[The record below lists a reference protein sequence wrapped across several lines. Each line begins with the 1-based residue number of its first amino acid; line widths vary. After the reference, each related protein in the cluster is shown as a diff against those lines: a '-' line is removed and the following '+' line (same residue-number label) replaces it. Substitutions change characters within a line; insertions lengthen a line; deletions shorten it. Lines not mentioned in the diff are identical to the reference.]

1 MQTIGTIIKENG
13 VLSERKKE
21 WKDSPTV
28 KAYTD
33 FSKLDI
39 SDFNV
44 IEKVSP
50 TERGGFEDS
59 GYEEFF
65 EGANETPLNIIRKFQ
80 NFNLTGEVDGDSVL
94 EFGKNDS
101 LLGSIKAR
109 MRKNSRLKISMGD
122 YNLSFVTLWVECEA
136 SSDNQLEFESNGS
149 GITYIRIKEV
159 LKDNSKLSIINKHIK
174 DPFLFLHGD
183 CDLGENASVDS
194 KIYVYADKGAHY
206 DCVQNVL
213 HSGFNS
219 KSNVSGRGVVDGPSS
234 LIFRGMLKIHK
245 EKCSGNFETKTIN
258 LSEGDAFTDSV
269 PMLDIKATNVS
280 ARHSSAIED
289 IDKAELFYLASRGF
303 SEKEASKL
311 IIDSML
317 NIAD

>member
-1 MQTIGTIIKENG
+1 MKKMGAIIKENDIE
-13 VLSERKKE
+13 SERKKE
-21 WKDSPTV
+21 WRDSPTV

-44 IEKVSP
+44 TEKVLP
-50 TERGGFEDS
+50 KERGAFENS
-59 GYEEFF
+59 NYQEFF
-65 EGANETPLNIIRKFQ
+65 EGVNETPLNIIRKFQ
-80 NFNLTGEVDGDSVL
+80 NFNLTGEVDGDGVL

-101 LLGSIKAR
+101 LLGSIKVR

-122 YNLSFVTLWVECEA
+122 YKLSFITLFIECEA
-136 SSDNQLEFESNGS
+136 GSNNQLELESNGC
-149 GITYIRIKEV
+149 GITYARIKET
-159 LKDNSKLSIINKHIK
+159 LRDNAKLSIINKHIK
-174 DPFLFLHGD
+174 DSFLFLYGD

-194 KIYVYADKGAHY
+194 KIYVYADEGAHY

-213 HSGFNS
+213 HSGLGS

-258 LSEGDAFTDSV
+258 LSDGDAFTDSV

-317 NIAD
+317 TLTD